1 MMPYP
6 VRGSG
11 EQQQHVLLLVISQ
24 GKIIQSVPGHLLARG
39 ERCRRSIVS
48 GTRAYDWYSV
58 YVETRAP
65 AGASVAAE
73 QNAADALM
81 DLLAENSGTVSA
93 SPSSWG
99 ATVSVRAYDAREAA
113 DTGVA
118 LIQRMAV
125 KAGMPP
131 WPPVRAQAVRQD
143 VLDEDNARPTL
154 PELVSAPEAAEIL
167 GVSPQ
172 RVHELASSPG
182 FPEPMYDL
190 RTGRLWLKSAI
201 SAYAKRRHR
210 TPGRPRKTAAS

>member
-1 MMPYP
+1 MP
-6 VRGSG
+6 
-11 EQQQHVLLLVISQ
+11 
-24 GKIIQSVPGHLLARG
+24 A
-39 ERCRRSIVS
+39 C
-48 GTRAYDWYSV
+48 ADWYSV
-58 YVETRAP
+58 YFETRAP
-65 AGASVAAE
+65 AGAAVAAD

-81 DLLAENSGTVSA
+81 DLLVDNSGTVSA
-93 SPSSWG
+93 SRTSWG
-99 ATVSVRAYDAREAA
+99 ATVSVQAYDAREAA

-131 WPPVRAQAVRQD
+131 WPSVRAEAVRQD

-172 RVHELASSPG
+172 RVHELASNPG

-201 SAYAKRRHR
+201 SAYARRRQR